1 MTSRDG
7 GYRTAMS
14 LLVLMGVA
22 IGLHLYA
29 VRVKDVKPSRSLP
42 ETTLSRTGK
51 TTIRSSQ
58 SRRIQQLIRR

>member
-14 LLVLMGVA
+14 LLVLIGVA

-51 TTIRSSQ
+51 TTIPSSQ